1 MANPWKNRV
10 LAYNKT
16 VAEQAEKAL
25 ELGVVFEELLQL
37 PPGQAKK
44 VLTPKVL
51 EVLAK
56 YGYVVE

>member
-1 MANPWKNRV
+1 MPNPWKKRI

-16 VAEQAEKAL
+16 VAEQAEKATD
-25 ELGVVFEELLQL
+25 LGVVFEELMKL
-37 PPGQAKK
+37 PPGQMKK

-56 YGYVVE
+56 YGYTVE